1 MEEKLNA
8 ITLRAVD
15 YGESDKILTLFSL
28 EKGVVSATVKG
39 VKKDKAKLKFVA
51 EPFSFC
57 ELIVSEKA
65 GRRSVTNASSHKSY
79 FRLSQNLDA
88 YFSACVIAEF
98 ITLFFKDA
106 EEELF
111 ANLVLSLE
119 NLLKGVCYS
128 TLVKFILL
136 GLSYAGY
143 GLDFSGCN
151 KCGEQIENRVFLD
164 VDSSCFLCENCALEN
179 SLEFKI
185 STYTR
190 LLEIDN
196 ASFDKL
202 DNEKDNTKNCLRL
215 LDNYVSHRLGFKLK
229 SIQFI
234 L

>member
-1 MEEKLNA
+1 M
-8 ITLRAVD
+8 
-15 YGESDKILTLFSL
+15 F
-28 EKGVVSATVKG
+28 
-39 VKKDKAKLKFVA
+39 
-51 EPFSFC
+51 
-57 ELIVSEKA
+57 
-65 GRRSVTNASSHKSY
+65 Y
-79 FRLSQNLDA
+79 F
-88 YFSACVIAEF
+88 F

-119 NLLKGVCYS
+119 NLLKGVCYT

-143 GLDFSGCN
+143 GLDFSGCSRCN
-151 KCGEQIENRVFLD
+151 EQIGNRVFLD

-190 LLEIDN
+190 LLEIEN
-196 ASFDKL
+196 ASFDRL
-202 DNEKDNTKNCLRL
+202 DTEKESTKNCLKL
-215 LDNYVSHRLGFKLK
+215 LDNYISHRLGFKLK
-229 SIQFI
+229 SLQFV